1 MDASVNTEVKGIGV
15 ATVMPAVEREDRV
28 KPRVA
33 PVQASTDSTGAAL
46 GDKELHRRREQEQ
59 EQKQQPASAKE
70 VAKAVEE
77 MQQRLD
83 ALGNTRLNFRVVE
96 KPNEVVVQV
105 TDRTSGELVRQFPSE
120 EALSLRAKLQ
130 ELTGLLFDE
139 QA

>member
-15 ATVMPAVEREDRV
+15 TTVMPAVEREDRV

-33 PVQASTDSTGAAL
+33 PVKASTDSTSAAL
-46 GDKELHRRREQEQ
+46 GDKELHRSEEP
-59 EQKQQPASAKE
+59 KPASAKE
-70 VAKAVEE
+70 VAKAVDE

-105 TDRTSGELVRQFPSE
+105 TDRSSGELVRQFPSE
-120 EALSLRAKLQ
+120 EALKLRVKLQ

-139 QA
+139 KA

>member
-1 MDASVNTEVKGIGV
+1 MDVSVNTEVKGIGV
-15 ATVMPAVEREDRV
+15 AVAPAAVEKEDRV
-28 KPRVA
+28 KPQVA
-33 PVQASTDSTGAAL
+33 PVAKGGESSRSAL
-46 GDKELHRRREQEQ
+46 GEKELHAKAQA
-59 EQKQQPASAKE
+59 KPVDAKE
-70 VAKAVEE
+70 IAKAVEE

-83 ALGNTRLNFRVVE
+83 ALGNTRLNFRVLE

-120 EALSLRAKLQ
+120 EALNLRVKLQ

>member
-1 MDASVNTEVKGIGV
+1 MDASVNTEVKGVGV
-15 ATVMPAVEREDRV
+15 TTAMPVVAREDRV
-28 KPRVA
+28 KPQVT
-33 PVQASTDSTGAAL
+33 PVQAGTDSAKGAL
-46 GDKELHRRREQEQ
+46 GDKELHRREQEA
-59 EQKQQPASAKE
+59 KQPSTKE
-70 VAKAVEE
+70 LAKAVEE

-83 ALGNTRLNFRVVE
+83 ALGNTRLNFRVLE

-120 EALSLRAKLQ
+120 EALKLRVKLQ

>member
-1 MDASVNTEVKGIGV
+1 MDASVNTEVKGIG
-15 ATVMPAVEREDRV
+15 ATTVMPAVEREDRV

-33 PVQASTDSTGAAL
+33 PVKASTDSTGAAL
-46 GDKELHRRREQEQ
+46 GDKELHRREEP
-59 EQKQQPASAKE
+59 QPASAKE

-83 ALGNTRLNFRVVE
+83 ALGNTKLNFRVVE

-120 EALSLRAKLQ
+120 EALKLRVKLQ

-139 QA
+139 KA

>member
-1 MDASVNTEVKGIGV
+1 MDVSVNTEVKGIGV
-15 ATVMPAVEREDRV
+15 TTVMPAVVREDRV
-28 KPRVA
+28 KPQVA
-33 PVQASTDSTGAAL
+33 PVSAGGGSSQSAL
-46 GDKELHRRREQEQ
+46 GDKELHRREQE
-59 EQKQQPASAKE
+59 PASAKE

-96 KPNEVVVQV
+96 NPEEIVVQV

-120 EALSLRAKLQ
+120 EALKLRVKLQ
-130 ELTGLLFDE
+130 ELSGLLFDE

>member
-15 ATVMPAVEREDRV
+15 TTVMPAVEREDRV

-33 PVQASTDSTGAAL
+33 PVKASTDSTSAAL
-46 GDKELHRRREQEQ
+46 GDKELHRREEQEP
-59 EQKQQPASAKE
+59 KPASAKE

-83 ALGNTRLNFRVVE
+83 TLGNTRLNFRVVE

-120 EALSLRAKLQ
+120 EALKLRVKLQ

>member
-1 MDASVNTEVKGIGV
+1 MDVSVNTEVKGIGV
-15 ATVMPAVEREDRV
+15 TTVMPAVVREDRS
-28 KPRVA
+28 KPQVTPVA
-33 PVQASTDSTGAAL
+33 AGDGSSRAAL
-46 GDKELHRRREQEQ
+46 GDKELHTKAQE
-59 EQKQQPASAKE
+59 KPVDAKE

-120 EALSLRAKLQ
+120 EALNLRVKLQ
-130 ELTGLLFDE
+130 ELSGLLFDE
-139 QA
+139 QV

>member
-1 MDASVNTEVKGIGV
+1 MDVSVNTEVKGIGV
-15 ATVMPAVEREDRV
+15 TTVMPDVAREDRV
-28 KPRVA
+28 KPQVA
-33 PVQASTDSTGAAL
+33 PVAKSGNSSQSAL
-46 GDKELHRRREQEQ
+46 GEKELHA
-59 EQKQQPASAKE
+59 KVPVKPVDAKE

-96 KPNEVVVQV
+96 KPNAVVVQI

-120 EALSLRAKLQ
+120 EALALRVKLQ
-130 ELTGLLFDE
+130 ELTGLIFDE

>member
-15 ATVMPAVEREDRV
+15 TTVMPAVEREDRV
-28 KPRVA
+28 KSRVA
-33 PVQASTDSTGAAL
+33 PVKASTDSTSAAL
-46 GDKELHRRREQEQ
+46 GDKELHRREEQQ
-59 EQKQQPASAKE
+59 PKPASAKE

-83 ALGNTRLNFRVVE
+83 TLGNTRLNFRVVE
-96 KPNEVVVQV
+96 KPNEVVVQI

-120 EALSLRAKLQ
+120 EALKLRVKLQ

>member
-1 MDASVNTEVKGIGV
+1 MDVSVNTEVKGIGV
-15 ATVMPAVEREDRV
+15 AVAPAAVEKEDRV
-28 KPRVA
+28 KPQVA
-33 PVQASTDSTGAAL
+33 PVAQGGESSRSAL
-46 GDKELHRRREQEQ
+46 GEKELH
-59 EQKQQPASAKE
+59 AKE
-70 VAKAVEE
+70 QAKPVDAKEIAKAVEE

-83 ALGNTRLNFRVVE
+83 ALGNTRLYFRVVE

-120 EALSLRAKLQ
+120 EALNLRVKLQ

>member
-15 ATVMPAVEREDRV
+15 TTVMPAVVREDRV
-28 KPRVA
+28 KPQVA
-33 PVQASTDSTGAAL
+33 PVQGSTDSTGAAL
-46 GDKELHRRREQEQ
+46 GDKELHRR
-59 EQKQQPASAKE
+59 EQKPADAKE

-77 MQQRLD
+77 MQKRLD
-83 ALGNTRLNFRVVE
+83 ALGNTKLNFRVVE
-96 KPNEVVVQV
+96 NPEELVVQV

-120 EALSLRAKLQ
+120 EALKLRVKLQ

>member
-15 ATVMPAVEREDRV
+15 TTVMPAVVREDRV

-33 PVQASTDSTGAAL
+33 PVQGSTDSTGAAL
-46 GDKELHRRREQEQ
+46 GDKELHSKAQG
-59 EQKQQPASAKE
+59 KPVDAKE

-77 MQQRLD
+77 MQRRLD
-83 ALGNTRLNFRVVE
+83 ALGNTKLNFRVVE
-96 KPNEVVVQV
+96 NPEELVVQV

-120 EALSLRAKLQ
+120 EALKLRVKLQ

>member
-1 MDASVNTEVKGIGV
+1 MDVSVNTEVKGIGV
-15 ATVMPAVEREDRV
+15 AVTPAAVEREDRV
-28 KPRVA
+28 KPQVA
-33 PVQASTDSTGAAL
+33 PVAKGGESSRSAL
-46 GDKELHRRREQEQ
+46 GEKELHAKAQA
-59 EQKQQPASAKE
+59 KPVDAKE
-70 VAKAVEE
+70 IAKAVEE

-83 ALGNTRLNFRVVE
+83 ALGNTRLNFRVLE

-120 EALSLRAKLQ
+120 EALNLRVKLQ

>member
-15 ATVMPAVEREDRV
+15 TTVMPAVVREDRV

-33 PVQASTDSTGAAL
+33 PVQGSTDSTGAAL
-46 GDKELHRRREQEQ
+46 GDKELHRREQE
-59 EQKQQPASAKE
+59 PAASAKE

-77 MQQRLD
+77 MQKRLD

-96 KPNEVVVQV
+96 NPEELVVQV

-120 EALSLRAKLQ
+120 EALKLRVKLQ